1 MRSFTE
7 HALSTSEWVQDDS
20 VFVAQRA
27 HPESAVQ
34 SLALVLGVKKEKNML
49 LEQAVAEAAAQ
60 IEGTHAARER
70 ALTASRALTR
80 QCANTIRACHRAAFT
95 EAAGLLADA
104 ATTASS
110 LRAGLADHPALLY
123 AGYTQDALKEYA
135 EAALV
140 TAFLR
145 GDTPPGPTALNI
157 EPAAYLNG
165 LAEAASELRRA
176 ILDGLRHGEVARGEA
191 LLVIIDDVYSLL
203 VTVDYPDAI
212 TGGLRRSTDA
222 LRAVLERTRG
232 DMTAA
237 IRQEQLVAA
246 LDRAERRHGP

>member
-1 MRSFTE
+1 MNIE
-7 HALSTSEWVQDDS
+7 
-20 VFVAQRA
+20 
-27 HPESAVQ
+27 
-34 SLALVLGVKKEKNML
+34 MI
-49 LEQAVAEAAAQ
+49 VAEAVAR
-60 IEGTHAARER
+60 IEATHAARER
-70 ALTASRALTR
+70 ALGGSRTLTR
-80 QCANTIRACHRAAFT
+80 QCANTIRAVHRGEFELAET
-95 EAAGLLADA
+95 LLREATQTLQGLRNRLAE
-104 ATTASS
+104 
-110 LRAGLADHPALLY
+110 HPDLLF

-140 TAFLR
+140 YAFLH
-145 GDTPPGPTALNI
+145 GDPPPGPSVLHV

-176 ILDGLRHGEVARGEA
+176 ILDGLRHGQVARGEG
-191 LLVIIDDVYSLL
+191 LLAIMDDAYSLL

-237 IRQEQLVAA
+237 IRQERLAEALAA
-246 LDRAERRHGP
+246 VERMIGGKTSEG